1 MSEKLFDCVIYAVLF
16 YPIVPLIAA
25 VVSSFKSKH
34 IWCFSVYPYAVWVIL
49 WMLFVYC
56 DGTGYPP
63 SIYAVIGLIVSL
75 TIILGLPLFI
85 QLKSLTKKTRLLLM
99 WGSTFVIPIIVA
111 LMSVGITFD
120 SRPLNK
126 NEIEKFTLLELP
138 DYEIVGF
145 KQGKKLMYRHQ
156 DCLLKFDYYAD
167 LAELEEQLEKKC
179 AEPPFESYEVS
190 WEWKKEGTW
199 YVFSHSGL
207 FQLSIDLRSK
217 VMVYSFIDIWGKRLA
232 SACVADN
239 GAEDATTEVSESHEN
254 ELRKIWEESKLV
266 DSVSIA
272 TDRWYPMPITDF
284 PEKVTQEQLDNWK
297 KILLEIRHKDGFVI
311 PTQFLGGDEDA
322 QLWQADLTNYL
333 HYIAQ
338 TGDSA
343 DYKLIRYYA
352 NAIFSYGSDDIENE
366 TDRAFRLLFNLD
378 RAAGML
384 GLASN
389 NVRTI
394 SNLYAYSYRN
404 SYIMY
409 QHILQKCNFID
420 FYVSIY
426 SDSIKGNAELQ
437 KEFNAL
443 KNHLNDIKKF
453 ELSGNYKPSADLR
466 NALCYHVN
474 AYDYYENTL
483 KELAYV
489 DYILP
494 DEGFNDIKLY
504 DRISTEEIND
514 AIDQLKKDLI
524 LNADTVYTEIT
535 LKDDLRFIEVYR
547 SSLNKWLKSRE
558 KALAKL
564 SGKEY
569 DAFLKADN
577 AVRYFCMMHIK
588 NAFRHY
594 NEHLDD
600 EMREY
605 KESLYTFNSPEDSVR
620 YGRNWFQKSIDL
632 EKY

>member
-1 MSEKLFDCVIYAVLF
+1 
-16 YPIVPLIAA
+16 
-25 VVSSFKSKH
+25 
-34 IWCFSVYPYAVWVIL
+34 
-49 WMLFVYC
+49 ML
-56 DGTGYPP
+56 
-63 SIYAVIGLIVSL
+63 S
-75 TIILGLPLFI
+75 
-85 QLKSLTKKTRLLLM
+85 
-99 WGSTFVIPIIVA
+99 
-111 LMSVGITFD
+111 
-120 SRPLNK
+120 
-126 NEIEKFTLLELP
+126 
-138 DYEIVGF
+138 
-145 KQGKKLMYRHQ
+145 
-156 DCLLKFDYYAD
+156 
-167 LAELEEQLEKKC
+167 
-179 AEPPFESYEVS
+179 
-190 WEWKKEGTW
+190 
-199 YVFSHSGL
+199 
-207 FQLSIDLRSK
+207 
-217 VMVYSFIDIWGKRLA
+217 
-232 SACVADN
+232 
-239 GAEDATTEVSESHEN
+239 
-254 ELRKIWEESKLV
+254 
-266 DSVSIA
+266 
-272 TDRWYPMPITDF
+272 PITDF

-297 KILLEIRHKDGFVI
+297 KKLLEIRHKDGFVI
-311 PTQFLGGDEDA
+311 PTKFLGGDEDA

-366 TDRAFRLLFNLD
+366 ADRAFRLLFNLD
-378 RAAGML
+378 RAAGIL
-384 GLASN
+384 GLASY

-494 DEGFNDIKLY
+494 DESFNDIKLY
-504 DRISTEEIND
+504 DRISPKEIND

-547 SSLNKWLKSRE
+547 SSLNKWLNSRE

-605 KESLYTFNSPEDSVR
+605 IESLYTFNSPEDSVR
-620 YGRNWFQKSIDL
+620 YGRNWYQKSIDL

>member
-99 WGSTFVIPIIVA
+99 WGSTFVIPIVVA

-145 KQGKKLMYRHQ
+145 KQGKKMMYRHQ

-179 AEPPFESYEVS
+179 AEPPFKSYEVS

-232 SACVADN
+232 PACVADN
-239 GAEDATTEVSESHEN
+239 CAEDATTEVSESHEN

-297 KILLEIRHKDGFVI
+297 KKLLEIRHKDGFVI

-352 NAIFSYGSDDIENE
+352 NAIFSYGSDDIVI
-366 TDRAFRLLFNLD
+366 
-378 RAAGML
+378 
-384 GLASN
+384 AS
-389 NVRTI
+389 V
-394 SNLYAYSYRN
+394 
-404 SYIMY
+404 
-409 QHILQKCNFID
+409 
-420 FYVSIY
+420 
-426 SDSIKGNAELQ
+426 
-437 KEFNAL
+437 
-443 KNHLNDIKKF
+443 
-453 ELSGNYKPSADLR
+453 
-466 NALCYHVN
+466 
-474 AYDYYENTL
+474 
-483 KELAYV
+483 
-489 DYILP
+489 
-494 DEGFNDIKLY
+494 
-504 DRISTEEIND
+504 
-514 AIDQLKKDLI
+514 
-524 LNADTVYTEIT
+524 
-535 LKDDLRFIEVYR
+535 
-547 SSLNKWLKSRE
+547 
-558 KALAKL
+558 
-564 SGKEY
+564 
-569 DAFLKADN
+569 
-577 AVRYFCMMHIK
+577 
-588 NAFRHY
+588 
-594 NEHLDD
+594 
-600 EMREY
+600 
-605 KESLYTFNSPEDSVR
+605 
-620 YGRNWFQKSIDL
+620 
-632 EKY
+632 